1 MQSIIQPE
9 KYCYICGSRMNL
21 ELHHVLF
28 GSANRKLADEDGLT
42 VWLCPLCHRGTYG
55 VHGREGHGLDLDLKK
70 IAEAKWLRMTGKT
83 KADWIKR
90 YGKNYLD

>member
-9 KYCYICGSRMNL
+9 KYCFICGSRRDL
-21 ELHHVLF
+21 ELHHVMF

-55 VHGREGHGLDLDLKK
+55 VHGREGNGLDLDLKK

>member
-9 KYCYICGSRMNL
+9 KYCFICGSRMNL
-21 ELHHVLF
+21 ELHHCIH

-55 VHGREGHGLDLDLKK
+55 VHGREGHGMDEDLKK
-70 IAEAKWLRMTGKT
+70 IAEAKWLRFTGKT
-83 KADWIKR
+83 KADWIAR
-90 YGKNYLD
+90 YGKNYLG

>member
-9 KYCYICGSRMNL
+9 KYCFICGSRRDL
-21 ELHHVLF
+21 ERHHCMK
-28 GSANRKLADEDGLT
+28 GSANRRLAEEDGLW

-90 YGKNYLD
+90 YGKNYLG